1 MIHVLSSEAKRVR
14 RKYGSYKESN
24 IAWIGK
30 VPVHWDVLPMK
41 RLDKNNMEM
50 AQTGPF
56 GSHLHA
62 SDYMDSDLKNGVPLI
77 LIKHVNDFKI
87 IDHNMPRVSK
97 SKAEELSVYK
107 LKKNDIVFSR
117 VGTMGRV
124 APVTKKE
131 EGWLISGQMLR
142 LRIKSKDIDNQFLL
156 YLLSSDISTKYLQ
169 LVSVGSTRDSINTDI
184 LRNMVIVRPSL
195 PEQQAIANFLDRETG
210 KLDRLVEKKQRL
222 IELLREKRQALITQA
237 VTKGLNPNVPM
248 KDSGIEWLGEVP
260 EHWKVLKIKWLSKV
274 KRGASP
280 RPIEDP
286 IYFDNNGEY
295 AWVRIADVTSSNM
308 YLKKT
313 SQTLSELGA
322 SLSVKLPPGKLFLSI
337 AGSVGKPCISGI
349 KCCIHDGFV
358 YFPDLQENEK
368 FFYYVFASGAPY
380 GGLGKLGTQL
390 NLNTDIVGDIYTGVP
405 EIKEQLEIVKYLD
418 NQTSKIDTLISKL
431 QTQITKIKEYRQA
444 LISAAVTGK
453 IDVQEKVQA

>member
-1 MIHVLSSEAKRVR
+1 MKKNSVDNTGLENHPKYKCLSTGFPDHWKLLSLRRVVKKFVDYR
-14 RKYGSYKESN
+14 
-24 IAWIGK
+24 GK
-30 VPVHWDVLPMK
+30 TPEK
-41 RLDKNNMEM
+41 KDK
-50 AQTGPF
+50 
-56 GSHLHA
+56 
-62 SDYMDSDLKNGVPLI
+62 GVPLI
-77 LIKHVNDFKI
+77 TAKNIKEGKINHSLSPEFISEHLYYDWMVRGFPKEGDVVLTTEAPLGEAAQITDPFIALAQRVILFKI
-87 IDHNMPRVSK
+87 DDKQLTDKYLKYHFLSDFG
-97 SKAEELSVYK
+97 KAE
-107 LKKNDIVFSR
+107 
-117 VGTMGRV
+117 
-124 APVTKKE
+124 
-131 EGWLISGQMLR
+131 LR
-142 LRIKSKDIDNQFLL
+142 SNA
-156 YLLSSDISTKYLQ
+156 T
-169 LVSVGSTRDSINTDI
+169 GSTALGIKADRLKGTYI
-184 LRNMVIVRPSL
+184 LVPSL
-195 PEQQAIANFLDRETG
+195 NEQQAIANFLDRETE
-210 KLDRLVEKKQRL
+210 KLDRLVEKKERL

-431 QTQITKIKEYRQA
+431 QIQITKIKEYRQA
-444 LISAAVTGK
+444 LISSAVTGK
-453 IDVQEKVQA
+453 IDVRDEVRA

>member
-1 MIHVLSSEAKRVR
+1 MTEDGILLIKDQTDASIGKYNEVKPSDIVWLGEVPGHWEIMRLKNLIYLNPSKKEVDRVPKTTSVTFLPMESVSEA
-14 RKYGSYKESN
+14 GE
-24 IAWIGK
+24 I
-30 VPVHWDVLPMK
+30 
-41 RLDKNNMEM
+41 
-50 AQTGPF
+50 
-56 GSHLHA
+56 
-62 SDYMDSDLKNGVPLI
+62 DL
-77 LIKHVNDFKI
+77 
-87 IDHNMPRVSK
+87 SK
-97 SKAEELSVYK
+97 SKEIKDVESGYTYFRDGDVILAKITPCFENGKAAVVEN
-107 LKKNDIVFSR
+107 LKNKIGF
-117 VGTMGRV
+117 
-124 APVTKKE
+124 
-131 EGWLISGQMLR
+131 
-142 LRIKSKDIDNQFLL
+142 
-156 YLLSSDISTKYLQ
+156 
-169 LVSVGSTRDSINTDI
+169 GSTEFHVLRVKDQISNRFIFYLIQSHAFKKIGEANMIGSAGQKRVPESFI
-184 LRNMVIVRPSL
+184 LNYRQAFPS
-195 PEQQAIANFLDRETG
+195 PKDQKAIADFLDRETG
-210 KLDRLVEKKQRL
+210 KLDRLVEKKERL

-431 QTQITKIKEYRQA
+431 QIQITKIKEYRQA
-444 LISAAVTGK
+444 LISSAVTGK
-453 IDVQEKVQA
+453 IDVREKVRA